1 MRTCFFIGGVCDTL
15 GNSGFLRFSGELV
28 FFRKLGQLDLY
39 TTLSSLGLPVST
51 IYPMEPVGVGFT
63 PEPPKS

>member
-1 MRTCFFIGGVCDTL
+1 MCDTF

-51 IYPMEPVGVGFT
+51 MHSMEPAGIEFT
-63 PEPPKS
+63 SGLSESLTSP